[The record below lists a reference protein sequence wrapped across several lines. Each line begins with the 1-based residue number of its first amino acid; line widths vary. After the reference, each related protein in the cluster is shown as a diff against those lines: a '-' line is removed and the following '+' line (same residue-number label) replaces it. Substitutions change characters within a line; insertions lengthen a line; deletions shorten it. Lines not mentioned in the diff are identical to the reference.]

1 MQTSPTAK
9 GDSVLMNIMY
19 DPSPAPLKYNAFL
32 EIVSKK
38 LIFPQRALAPQR
50 SAVSVRFKKNRSCKK
65 YL

>member
-38 LIFPQRALAPQR
+38 ADLSAASTSTTEISCFGAL
-50 SAVSVRFKKNRSCKK
+50 
-65 YL
+65 